1 VGECVCECCVRVAL
15 VGGREVQ
22 RHSDGMSNSGNSVVG
37 CCHRVYRAW
46 KDERKREKTN
56 KIGSNP
62 SEIEVF

>member
-22 RHSDGMSNSGNSVVG
+22 RHSDGMSSSGNSVVG

-46 KDERKREKTN
+46 KDEKKT
-56 KIGSNP
+56 
-62 SEIEVF
+62 